1 MDFIFFG
8 IQGSGKGTQGKIL
21 AEKNDLAYFETGGQ
35 LRRLASEDTELGR
48 KVKSIIE
55 AGNLVSDEV
64 VIEIVRD
71 FLHTIP
77 ATKRVIFDGIPRKEK
92 QRAMLEELLFNE
104 GRNTIGVLIHIPE
117 EEAKRRLLS
126 RWMSRKTGKIYPSR
140 EMALIECSPEDVYQ
154 RTDDNEQAIQVR
166 IDNFKKETLPVIEW
180 YRAQNRLVEIDG
192 TKPVAGVTEELFS
205 KVANVN

>member
-1 MDFIFFG
+1 M
-8 IQGSGKGTQGKIL
+8 
-21 AEKNDLAYFETGGQ
+21 
-35 LRRLASEDTELGR
+35 
-48 KVKSIIE
+48 
-55 AGNLVSDEV
+55 
-64 VIEIVRD
+64 IEIVRD

-104 GRNTIGVLIHIPE
+104 GRSTIGVLIHIPE